1 MHVRIAWEIYHH
13 QAKQNPDKAAA
24 GTMKPSDMLR
34 PHMYQPPPSPSVRP
48 HEMPQTPPGYPV
60 APGMPGRGP
69 FDALSANFLGSPS
82 SHLGNF
88 IAFNVLQVQDDNFMI
103 NFYRSF
109 TIRSLWNTLRYLPIY
124 WFITICS

>member
-82 SHLGNF
+82 SHLGNLF
-88 IAFNVLQVQDDNFMI
+88 FNFLNANEVQDDNV
-103 NFYRSF
+103 SD
-109 TIRSLWNTLRYLPIY
+109 
-124 WFITICS
+124 